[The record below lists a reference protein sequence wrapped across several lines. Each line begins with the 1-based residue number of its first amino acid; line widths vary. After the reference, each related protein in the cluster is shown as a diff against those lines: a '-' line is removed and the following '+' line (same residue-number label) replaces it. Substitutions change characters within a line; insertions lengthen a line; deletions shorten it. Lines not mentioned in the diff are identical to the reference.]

1 MGNRKIC
8 AECLTVDGV
17 LYDYSKYMFY
27 AVSADGR
34 VVRIRHYND
43 LIKTGASGRSGRR
56 IGDRAAVPFPRNFPL
71 SDPVLDPHET
81 RVLVISKEDAA
92 RYESPASLFAAFA
105 AVLVPLVARDDLK
118 EEVARILSR
127 DYADYIGADDD
138 HKHFVSLLEE
148 DIDIELAADLGV
160 PDLRHSPGNQ
170 AKTLPPPPLGKVGST
185 RDARRAKVSEFFA
198 HATVTAEG
206 GLARERSDLESLR
219 LLVQSSTASRSHYSG
234 PNKDDAKRRALLRK
248 LTKSSPNDIMEL
260 VYALRHKDGRRT
272 SAITLA
278 VDALV
283 CGHPKGRTLLEKAL
297 LRPDDPALALSYYL
311 STYPPAAGKSG
322 KSLPSALKKALATAA
337 VKLYTDQSAAKFD
350 KTRTIAANDRSV
362 KVKPVSFA
370 DVLALTGAKAAPG
383 SEQSRL
389 FDDLRNGTYTTP
401 LRRLR
406 KDLLDRSP
414 AEREEMLKEEAR
426 KSVKSLAEAR
436 SLSSCATAKGPTPE
450 YRRPNMT
457 DLQMR
462 GMGDLS
468 LDFLVSLFPVDNDRL
483 REARSNVR
491 KAEEDLR
498 FLDANS
504 GARKKDRRLRTR
516 LRDARIKVD
525 KDDLYDCEA
534 EILAEKELRLYRG
547 SSEYAEYRET
557 RLKLVANLNLAK
569 REKARADMMPGRI
582 PKEVFEV
589 AVPSMSVS
597 QLLLNLGVVERA
609 GVDEEVYKYIEW
621 ALENNPSIRLP
632 DVLRSV
638 RGLSVN
644 SLRSNPPVSRPDS
657 ADDTPGMGGGYAAQS
672 PILRPWI
679 EATSSRWEDSFVRII
694 DSKASQMLPNLH
706 GKKALVLV
714 DGSGSMLTEVSG
726 RTGDNRQSDY
736 SSLSN
741 AEVASFAASVIASQ
755 GGAASEVVVY
765 STLESSARVPVA
777 GLNALSGTRRIVSGI
792 TGGGTA
798 TWEVLEHYYKD
809 HDFVVILTDEQ
820 SSDTL
825 RPDSLLHNVPVL
837 TVNFAGH
844 SASVSSSPKHA
855 VVSGWS
861 ESVFRAVNNM
871 AARDSDTPVVSNS

>member
-27 AVSADGR
+27 ALSADGR

-43 LIKTGASGRSGRR
+43 LVKTGATGRSGRR
-56 IGDRAAVPFPRNFPL
+56 IGDRAAVPFPRRFL
-71 SDPVLDPHET
+71 FSDPVLDHHET
-81 RVLVISKEDAA
+81 RVLVVPKENAA
-92 RYESPASLFAAFA
+92 RYESA
-105 AVLVPLVARDDLK
+105 DDLK

-127 DYADYIGADDD
+127 DYADYRGADDD

-170 AKTLPPPPLGKVGST
+170 AKVLPPPLLGKVGST

-198 HATVTAEG
+198 HAMVTAEG

-219 LLVQSSTASRSHYSG
+219 LLAQSSTASRSHYSG

-283 CGHPKGRTLLEKAL
+283 CGHPEGRTLLEKAL

-311 STYPPAAGKSG
+311 STYLPAAGKSG

-350 KTRTIAANDRSV
+350 KIRTIAVNDRSV

-370 DVLALTGAKAAPG
+370 DVLALTGAKADPG

-401 LRRLR
+401 LRKLR

-414 AEREEMLKEEAR
+414 SEREEMLKEEAR

-436 SLSSCATAKGPTPE
+436 SLSSYATAKGPTPE
-450 YRRPNMT
+450 HAGPSTT

-483 REARSNVR
+483 REARGKVR
-491 KAEEDLR
+491 KAEEELR

-516 LRDARIKVD
+516 LRDARSKVD
-525 KDDLYDCEA
+525 KAETRTLNDPDA
-534 EILAEKELRLYRG
+534 EIPAQKELRLYRA
-547 SSEYAEYRET
+547 SPEYAEYREA
-557 RLKLVANLNLAK
+557 RLELVANLNLAK
-569 REKARADMMPGRI
+569 HEEARADMMPGRI

-609 GVDEEVYKYIEW
+609 GVDEEVYKYMEW
-621 ALENNPSIRLP
+621 TLENSPSIRLP

-638 RGLSVN
+638 RGLSIN

-657 ADDTPGMGGGYAAQS
+657 ADDTPVTQGGGYAAKS
-672 PILRPWI
+672 PVLRPWV

-694 DSKASQMLPNLH
+694 DSKLPRCFQISTVR
-706 GKKALVLV
+706 KPWCW
-714 DGSGSMLTEVSG
+714 LT
-726 RTGDNRQSDY
+726 
-736 SSLSN
+736 
-741 AEVASFAASVIASQ
+741 
-755 GGAASEVVVY
+755 
-765 STLESSARVPVA
+765 ARAPC
-777 GLNALSGTRRIVSGI
+777 LPR
-792 TGGGTA
+792 
-798 TWEVLEHYYKD
+798 
-809 HDFVVILTDEQ
+809 
-820 SSDTL
+820 
-825 RPDSLLHNVPVL
+825 
-837 TVNFAGH
+837 
-844 SASVSSSPKHA
+844 
-855 VVSGWS
+855 
-861 ESVFRAVNNM
+861 
-871 AARDSDTPVVSNS
+871 

>member
-27 AVSADGR
+27 ALSADGR
-34 VVRIRHYND
+34 VVRIRHYSD

-56 IGDRAAVPFPRNFPL
+56 IGDKAAVPFPRNFPL

-92 RYESPASLFAAFA
+92 RYESPASLSAAFA
-105 AVLVPLVARDDLK
+105 AALVPLIARDDLK
-118 EEVARILSR
+118 EEVARILRR
-127 DYADYIGADDD
+127 DYASYGWDDD
-138 HKHFVSLLEE
+138 HKRFVSLLEE
-148 DIDIELAADLGV
+148 DTDIELAADLGV

-198 HATVTAEG
+198 HAMVTAEG

-219 LLVQSSTASRSHYSG
+219 LLAQSSTASRSHYSG
-234 PNKDDAKRRALLRK
+234 PNKDDAKRRALLEK

-283 CGHPKGRTLLEKAL
+283 YGHPKGRTLLEKAL

-311 STYPPAAGKSG
+311 STYPPGAGKSG

-406 KDLLDRSP
+406 KDLLDRGP

-436 SLSSCATAKGPTPE
+436 SLSAYATAKGPTPE
-450 YRRPNMT
+450 HAGPSTT

-516 LRDARIKVD
+516 LRDARSKVD

-534 EILAEKELRLYRG
+534 EILAEKELRLYRA
-547 SSEYAEYRET
+547 SSEYVEYREA
-557 RLKLVANLNLAK
+557 RAGLVANLNLAK
-569 REKARADMMPGRI
+569 REEARADMMPGRI

-609 GVDEEVYKYIEW
+609 GVDEEVYKYMEW
-621 ALENNPSIRLP
+621 TLENSPSIRLP

-638 RGLSVN
+638 RGLSIN

-657 ADDTPGMGGGYAAQS
+657 ADDTPVAPGGGYAAES
-672 PILRPWI
+672 PVLRPWI
-679 EATSSRWEDSFVRII
+679 EAKSSRWEDSFVRII
-694 DSKASQMLPNLH
+694 DSKASRMLPDLH
-706 GKKALVLV
+706 GKKVLVLV

-798 TWEVLEHYYKD
+798 TWGVLEHYYKD

-837 TVNFAGH
+837 TVNFAGQ

-871 AARDSDTPVVSNS
+871 ASRDSDAPVASNS